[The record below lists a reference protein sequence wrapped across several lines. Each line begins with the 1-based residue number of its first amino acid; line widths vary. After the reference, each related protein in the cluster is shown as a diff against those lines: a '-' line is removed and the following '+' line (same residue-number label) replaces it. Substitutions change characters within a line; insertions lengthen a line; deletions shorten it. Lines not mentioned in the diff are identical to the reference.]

1 MLQND
6 RQITISAANSRNA
19 TRWPLQTLYWSE
31 LVERLKTPA
40 RGTETLDAYL
50 KLSKRQQDNLKD
62 VGGYV
67 GGAVHNGG
75 RRKVNSIDG
84 RDVLTLDLD
93 HIPAGG
99 TDDVLRRVDGLGCG
113 YCIYSTRKHSPA
125 APRLRVLLPLD
136 RIVTADEYEPIARK
150 AAELIGIDM
159 CDPTTFQVHRLM
171 YWPSCCSD
179 SQYVYTYGDK
189 PFLSADGMLALY
201 EDWHDV
207 DAWPRVP
214 GAPDEHKHL
223 AAKQGDPTA
232 KPGVVGAFCRTY
244 NIYSAMD
251 KFLAGVYI
259 PVDNMPDRYTYA
271 AGSTTGGAI
280 VYDNGTF
287 LYSHHA
293 TDPCS
298 GRLVNAFDLVRLHK
312 FSDLDDA
319 AEPGTPT
326 NRLPSYTEMCK
337 LAVADP
343 DVTALLNKER
353 YQEATKDFAGT
364 MPTNDTESENWMKGL
379 QTSAMGAVLKTTKN
393 IRLCLEHD
401 PWLKGRIRLDTF
413 SDRLVGIAPLPW
425 GTRAT
430 TTGPFEWGE
439 ADDAGVRDYIQQVLN
454 IKSVDLVADAV
465 LLTAQTQAFNPVADY
480 LKSLKWDG
488 TPRLDTLYIDYLGA
502 EDCPY
507 IRAVTRKAFVAAIT
521 RAFEPGT
528 KFDTMTVIE
537 GPQGIG
543 KTTLLARMGMQWFSN
558 SLVTFEGKEAAELLQ
573 GAWIIEIG
581 ELEAYSKSDIRLVKQ
596 FLSKTEDQ
604 FRAAYARRTER
615 HPRRCVFFGTT
626 NGSEYLRDPT
636 GNRRFWP
643 VDATKGPHRLSVFD
657 DLTSDIVAQIW
668 AEAKVRYTLHESLI
682 LPKKLEEEAERR
694 RAAHT
699 ERDPLQG
706 QIEAFLDKPVPTDW
720 QGWDASRRA
729 MYWGGGSRTEI
740 QTIPRDRV
748 CAAEIWRECLGN
760 RIPISKTDARRINEI
775 LSGLDGWEP
784 AGLQRFGGEYGRQR
798 GFKRKIGVNIS
809 LKSCQHSLEVVNMW
823 KNMEVNNVNKKN

>member
-99 TDDVLRRVDGLGCG
+99 TDSVLRRVDSLGCG
-113 YCIYSTRKHSPA
+113 YCIYSTRKHSQA

-150 AAELIGIDM
+150 AAELVGIDM

-214 GAPDEHKHL
+214 GVTDNHKRL

-251 KFLAGVYI
+251 KFLPGVYV
-259 PVDNMPDRYTYA
+259 PVDNMTDRYTYA

-280 VYDNGTF
+280 VYDNGAF

-298 GRLVNAFDLVRLHK
+298 GRLVNAFDLVRLHR
-312 FSDLDDA
+312 FSDQDDV

-337 LAVADP
+337 LAIADP
-343 DVTALLNKER
+343 DVAALLAAER
-353 YQEATKDFAGT
+353 YQKATKDFSGT
-364 MPTNDTESENWMKGL
+364 AAEAAADWMKLLEPNGNGGYAK
-379 QTSAMGAVLKTTKN
+379 TLKNYKIIIN
-393 IRLCLEHD
+393 NDPNFKDKIRLNLFS
-401 PWLKGRIRLDTF
+401 GRIDV
-413 SDRLVGIAPLPW
+413 VGELPW
-425 GTRAT
+425 VRAT
-430 TTGPFEWGE
+430 KSPLWTDTDTTELRTYMEPIIGKASKNDVTDAVDACAGE
-439 ADDAGVRDYIQQVLN
+439 HAYHPVRDYLN
-454 IKSVDLVADAV
+454 G
-465 LLTAQTQAFNPVADY
+465 LT
-480 LKSLKWDG
+480 WDG
-488 TPRLDTLYIDYLGA
+488 TPRLDTLFIDYLGA
-502 EDCPY
+502 ADTPY
-507 IRAVTRKAFVAAIT
+507 IRAVTRKAFTAAVARVMAPGIKYDT
-521 RAFEPGT
+521 MVVLIGAQGRYKSTILAKMGGAWFSDSLRNFGT
-528 KFDTMTVIE
+528 KDSMET
-537 GPQGIG
+537 
-543 KTTLLARMGMQWFSN
+543 
-558 SLVTFEGKEAAELLQ
+558 LQ
-573 GAWIIEIG
+573 GTWIDEIA
-581 ELEAYSKSDIRLVKQ
+581 EMQAMNNSEIDAVKA
-596 FLSKTEDQ
+596 FLSKLSDYY
-604 FRAAYARRTER
+604 RAAYGRFAAE
-615 HPRRCVFFGTT
+615 HPRQCVFFGTT
-626 NGSEYLRDPT
+626 NTHDCLRDTT
-636 GNRRFWP
+636 GGRRFWP
-643 VDATKGPHRLSVFD
+643 VDIDRQPRKKDVFR
-657 DLTSDIVAQIW
+657 DLETERDQMW
-668 AEAKVRYTLHESLI
+668 AEAVVRWKLGEPLY
-682 LPKKLEEEAERR
+682 LPPELEAEAGVVQEDHR
-694 RAAHT
+694 
-699 ERDPLQG
+699 ERHPWEG
-706 QIEAFLDKPVPTDW
+706 KIEEFIARPIPEDW
-720 QGWDASRRA
+720 LE
-729 MYWGGGSRTEI
+729 WGEDQRKMFWSGGIKFEGKLVQRTRI
-740 QTIPRDRV
+740 
-748 CAAEIWRECLGN
+748 CAAEIWCECLEKAQG
-760 RIPISKTDARRINEI
+760 DFQ
-775 LSGLDGWEP
+775 
-784 AGLQRFGGEYGRQR
+784 QRFAREINQLLE
-798 GFKRKIGVNIS
+798 KLSDWNSIGVRKAGEPYGKQRS
-809 LKSCQHSLEVVNMW
+809 FERQKRATDDLATDEKRATD
-823 KNMEVNNVNKKN
+823 